1 MFEGLKRV
9 LGLGKKKKEEIPS
22 PAELPAPET
31 ETPIENTASV
41 PAAAPA
47 PAEKKPEPTPVVPT
61 PAVEEEEE
69 TRGPSIFSRLKTLV
83 VDREFVLSE
92 KDIEETL
99 FDLQMV
105 LLEADVAYP
114 VAEAITEHMKKELVG
129 THRKM
134 FDSADKVVTEALKHA
149 IENVLGDGFD
159 LVQYINTHEKPVKI
173 LFTGV
178 NGTGKTTSVAKI
190 AALLQSQ
197 GFSVVVGAGDTF
209 RAGAVEQI
217 RVHCDRLGVKLIA
230 HQEGADPS
238 AVLFDTVDYAKAHNT
253 DVVLADSAG
262 RFHNRVNLMNQL
274 DKIKRVMKPDLV
286 FYVDEAVAGN
296 DAVIRAEEFEKTV
309 STDGVILTKLDG
321 DTRGGVALSVK
332 AVTGKPIMF
341 AGVGEK
347 LDQLQEFHPDRM
359 ASRILGMGDVLS
371 LIEKAE
377 QAYDEKKAMELEK
390 KIRESTFTLD
400 DYLDQFAQIKGM
412 GSLESLAAMMPGV
425 KPGALKDAKIDE
437 KAIARTE
444 AIIKSMTKR
453 EREKPDILNASRKK
467 RIAAGSGTTVEE
479 VNKLLKQFEQTR
491 ALMKQF
497 ADPKKMAKLGRRGM
511 KMPF

>member
-9 LGLGKKKKEEIPS
+9 LGLGKKKKEETPVLE
-22 PAELPAPET
+22 ELPAPKTPIT
-31 ETPIENTASV
+31 ETKIEEAA
-41 PAAAPA
+41 PATSAAPA
-47 PAEKKPEPTPVVPT
+47 PAVPKPEST
-61 PAVEEEEE
+61 PAPEPEIEEEDEVK
-69 TRGPSIFSRLKTLV
+69 RPSIFSRLKTLV
-83 VDREFVLSE
+83 VEREFVLSE

-197 GFSVVVGAGDTF
+197 GLSVVVGAGDTF
-209 RAGAVEQI
+209 RAGAIEQI

-238 AVLFDTVDYAKAHNT
+238 AVLFDTVNYAKAHNT

-309 STDGVILTKLDG
+309 STDGVILTKVDM
-321 DTRGGVALSVK
+321 DPKGGAAISI
-332 AVTGKPIMF
+332 AYTIGKPLVF
-341 AGVGEK
+341 LGVG
-347 LDQLQEFHPDRM
+347 QEYTDMKPFTP
-359 ASRILGMGDVLS
+359 S
-371 LIEKAE
+371 LI
-377 QAYDEKKAMELEK
+377 
-390 KIRESTFTLD
+390 
-400 DYLDQFAQIKGM
+400 
-412 GSLESLAAMMPGV
+412 
-425 KPGALKDAKIDE
+425 IDE
-437 KAIARTE
+437 IFG
-444 AIIKSMTKR
+444 
-453 EREKPDILNASRKK
+453 DDN
-467 RIAAGSGTTVEE
+467 
-479 VNKLLKQFEQTR
+479 
-491 ALMKQF
+491 
-497 ADPKKMAKLGRRGM
+497 
-511 KMPF
+511 